1 MQVYALGYAGI
12 CVGLRKY
19 MRWAMQVYALG
30 FADACEGHR
39 RYERVTLI
47 YI

>member
-12 CVGLRKY
+12 CVGLRTY

-39 RYERVTLI
+39 RYERVTG
-47 YI
+47 

>member
-19 MRWAMQVYALG
+19 MRWAMQVYALSIG
-30 FADACEGHR
+30 GMRGAIKLKIKD
-39 RYERVTLI
+39 
-47 YI
+47 

>member
-30 FADACEGHR
+30 FADVCEGHR
-39 RYERVTLI
+39 RYERVTG
-47 YI
+47 

>member
-19 MRWAMQVYALG
+19 MRWSMQVYALG
-30 FADACEGHR
+30 FADVCEGHR
-39 RYERVTLI
+39 RYERVTG
-47 YI
+47 